1 MLSDREVNALRAS
14 GKFENIFRE
23 LDKADL
29 LNGNNM
35 YGDLLGKSALELYLD
50 FNDQGHSGTSAYAT
64 LDIFTRLVKGLP
76 LTPLTGESNEWE
88 TIGYEK
94 DRIRYQNKRCS
105 AVFGYF
111 YINERRFEAYLIDG
125 RIFSDDGGKTFYTNE
140 KSNVY
145 IDEFPYYPPTEPERV
160 ILKEGL
166 HTNLKEDDNEYSQT
180 VGMVLRS
187 DLPTT
192 YKKTAI
198 KMLKRDN
205 PAEYYRSYRSVA
217 SFTNVSWSQRI
228 NMLSDLNR
236 MWS

>member
-1 MLSDREVNALRAS
+1 MLSNREVNALRAS
-14 GKFENIFRE
+14 GKFEKIFRE
-23 LDKADL
+23 LDRADL

-50 FNDQGHSGTSAYAT
+50 FNDQGHSGMSAYKT
-64 LDIFTRLVKGLP
+64 VDIFTRLVKGLP

-94 DRIRYQNKRCS
+94 DRIHYQNKRCS

-125 RIFSDDGGKTFYTNE
+125 RIFSDDGGKTFYVNE
-140 KSNVY
+140 KSKIH

-166 HTNLKEDDNEYSQT
+166 HTNSKEDDKEYSQT
-180 VGMVLRS
+180 VAMVLRS
-187 DLPTT
+187 DLLTT
-192 YKKTAI
+192 HKKAAI
-198 KMLKRDN
+198 KMLGRDK
-205 PAEYYRSYRSVA
+205 PAEYYRGYRSVV
-217 SFTNVSWSQRI
+217 SFINVPSSQRI